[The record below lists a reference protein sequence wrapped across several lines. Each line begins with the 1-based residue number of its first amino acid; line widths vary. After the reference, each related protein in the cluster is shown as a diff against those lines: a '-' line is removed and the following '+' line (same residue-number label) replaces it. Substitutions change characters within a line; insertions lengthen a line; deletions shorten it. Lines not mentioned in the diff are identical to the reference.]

1 MKNNNFDVFLMFGLI
16 SLILMPLFIPFY
28 LIIKSKRNK
37 KKKILDDIFNE
48 IIKSY
53 EVEEDFLNDFKL
65 NIKKD
70 SIQDLYETY
79 DSLIKKESL
88 LLYLKYKKI
97 EYENT
102 LEELKNLF
110 IIKDKINSHERWED
124 FKSKNILEEQLL
136 KNINLEKTNI
146 YSEFKRLNNV

>member
-1 MKNNNFDVFLMFGLI
+1 MKNNNFDIFLMFGLI

-53 EVEEDFLNDFKL
+53 ELEEDFLNDFKL

-110 IIKDKINSHERWED
+110 IIKDKINSHERWEY

-136 KNINLEKTNI
+136 KNINLEKTHI